1 MKKEIILAEVNE
13 VLVSL
18 GMKEVRKVENVKVD
32 EVVAV
37 MIEKIEN
44 KEASK
49 SECIKGLF
57 KLGLEVK
64 EISAKLNIIYNMCY
78 NVISNYCL
86 VSGTE
91 VVKVKKESKKDKV
104 IEMLEAGKTNMEICK
119 ELMMNYNYVLKI
131 KKEWNNS
138 KAAI

>member
-1 MKKEIILAEVNE
+1 MKKEIVLVEVNE
-13 VLVSL
+13 VLVGL
-18 GMKEVRKVENVKVD
+18 GMKEVKKVESVKVD
-32 EVVAV
+32 AVVAV
-37 MIEKIEN
+37 MLEKIEN
-44 KEASK
+44 KEVSK

-86 VSGTE
+86 VSGVE

-104 IEMLEAGKTNMEICK
+104 IEMLEAGRTNMEICK
-119 ELMMNYNYVLKI
+119 ELQMNYNYVLKI
-131 KKEWNNS
+131 KKEWNS
-138 KAAI
+138 KKEAI